1 MRYGRITMND
11 RIAFYQTMAQVIP
24 VLLLALAVELRLENV
39 VFAPKNKRDIQLAK
53 VLSWIVIGA
62 ITGSSIAEG
71 MCILVIGS
79 ENDPPGWFHPYV
91 VWTTMAS
98 VFLIGLFGAAAAANP
113 FSDRAKADRA

>member
-1 MRYGRITMND
+1 MND
-11 RIAFYQTMAQVIP
+11 PIAFYQTMAQVIP

-39 VFAPKNKRDIQLAK
+39 VFAPKNKRDIQLATG
-53 VLSWIVIGA
+53 LSWIVIVA
-62 ITGSSIAEG
+62 IAGSSIAEG
-71 MCILVIGS
+71 ICILVIGS
-79 ENDPPGWFHPYV
+79 QNNPPGWIHRYV